1 MLDTRNYDRSITTLG
16 WNTHYITELLNHAS
30 RTLMGSLQEN
40 WYVASLFQ
48 PVETFADVR
57 TLGFTINWSSPSAAE
72 QPGVL
77 LAARSFSAA

>member
-40 WYVASLFQ
+40 WYAVAFSG
-48 PVETFADVR
+48 PEDTFADTAV
-57 TLGFTINWSSPSAAE
+57 LGSIINWSIPSAAE
-72 QPGVL
+72 QPGV
-77 LAARSFSAA
+77 